1 MSTTTSGPF
10 SIRLEQ
16 PTKFGGEMDL
26 EILDAWLFQVENYFA
41 LSKVTEENTKAR
53 FATMLL
59 EKSAAIWLRNKNYD
73 LTKLHWTN
81 LK

>member
-1 MSTTTSGPF
+1 
-10 SIRLEQ
+10 
-16 PTKFGGEMDL
+16 MDL
-26 EILDAWLFQVENYFA
+26 EILDAWLFQVENYFE